1 MNVKFNEIAE
11 TVRNAF
17 DFEVMKLPLS
27 GADNHYTPW
36 YGLFRDDTGDYVG
49 SGSISERYV
58 PHTSDDVCALVEAA
72 ANIFDGEVNFN
83 AISRMGIMYQSLQL
97 TTIVLLL
104 WVQTINVSP
113 RIYMVWIRQ
122 RIMQCK
128 FWHIP

>member
-1 MNVKFNEIAE
+1 MKSLKQFA
-11 TVRNAF
+11 NAF

-58 PHTSDDVCALVEAA
+58 PHTSDDVCALVEATQ
-72 ANIFDGEVNFN
+72 IFLLVRLIYS
-83 AISRMGIMYQSLQL
+83 AISRMGITCLLLQL

-104 WVQTINVSP
+104 WVQ
-113 RIYMVWIRQ
+113 
-122 RIMQCK
+122 RIMFRLVFTLAGLTK
-128 FWHIP
+128 NHARNTRHIP

>member
-49 SGSISERYV
+49 SV
-58 PHTSDDVCALVEAA
+58 PSLSV
-72 ANIFDGEVNFN
+72 
-83 AISRMGIMYQSLQL
+83 MYHIRL
-97 TTIVLLL
+97 TMFVH
-104 WVQTINVSP
+104 W
-113 RIYMVWIRQ
+113 
-122 RIMQCK
+122 
-128 FWHIP
+128 